1 MANENQEQDNNQQE
15 IPLWKKLVL
24 PLGILLG
31 GMVVVVVL
39 AYLLIPGFGL
49 KKGMLAIGPS
59 DYPNP
64 DSFEAPAEVS
74 VAVQMECQA
83 SVEKINSMDKCE
95 DQAQEFLTKADACV
109 SYDYALEKHQSITT
123 DGKFG
128 DLAFSI
134 VDCMLKQNSAQP
146 EKVIGFLKKVKEFPE
161 WDLTIGAASCDSGSS
176 VDNYIEILSS
186 ADQFKCHKQDSLS
199 DLTNKINTSD
209 LDVLN
214 EYVTRKHIPQLGQL
228 DADADMTCPESI
240 IHLKNILKKT
250 IATKAQITQ
259 NADEKVQDNSSV
271 YLDLAQGA
279 DHKALIRLNYD
290 EQGCMYLDSVLTASV
305 DQSEDGE

>member
-1 MANENQEQDNNQQE
+1 MANENQEQDNNRQD
-15 IPLWKKLVL
+15 IPLWKKLLL

-39 AYLLIPGFGL
+39 AYLLIPGFGF
-49 KKGMLAIGPS
+49 KKSMLAIGPS

-74 VAVQMECQA
+74 VAVQMECQT

-134 VDCMLKQNSAQP
+134 VDCMLKQNSTQP
-146 EKVIGFLKKVKEFPE
+146 ERVIGFLKKVKEFPE

-176 VDNYIEILSS
+176 IDNYIETLSS
-186 ADQFKCHKQDSLS
+186 ADQFKCHKQDSLI

-240 IHLKNILKKT
+240 AHLKNILKKT
-250 IATKAQITQ
+250 VASKAQITQ
-259 NADEKVQDNSSV
+259 NTNEKVQDHSSV
-271 YLDLAQGA
+271 YLDLAHGT

-290 EQGCMYLDSVLTASV
+290 EQGCMYLDSVLAASV
-305 DQSEDGE
+305 DQSEDSE